1 MAQNNSNNNNTG
13 GSSSQPSMGS
23 TGSTGTDA
31 SRLSPG
37 AGAVTT
43 GDTDQIRGADT
54 DFRTTG
60 SARNQQF
67 GNQQFGSTE
76 TSNYNEARTSFQP
89 QRSEVTLTEQRTTSR
104 PSTKA
109 VIGSAAAAALVG
121 GAIPF
126 MLSARKSRQ
135 SEDVSFQRRG
145 TTVNSGASY
154 GANSGPSYRESSG
167 PNSGTSYGESELA
180 DDRTSPRGRR

>member
-1 MAQNNSNNNNTG
+1 MAQNSSNNSG
-13 GSSSQPSMGS
+13 GSSYQPN
-23 TGSTGTDA
+23 TGSTGTDVN
-31 SRLSPG
+31 RLPQG
-37 AGAVTT
+37 AGAVTA
-43 GDTDQIRGADT
+43 GETDRIRGAET

-60 SARNQQF
+60 SASNQQF
-67 GNQQFGSTE
+67 GNQQFGSAE
-76 TSNYNEARTSFQP
+76 TSNYNEARTRYQP

-145 TTVNSGASY
+145 TTVDSRASFGAD
-154 GANSGPSYRESSG
+154 SGPSHRESSG
-167 PNSGTSYGESELA
+167 PSTSYGESELA

>member
-1 MAQNNSNNNNTG
+1 VTAG
-13 GSSSQPSMGS
+13 E
-23 TGSTGTDA
+23 TD
-31 SRLSPG
+31 R
-37 AGAVTT
+37 
-43 GDTDQIRGADT
+43 IRGAEA

-60 SARNQQF
+60 SASNQQF
-67 GNQQFGSTE
+67 GNQQFGSAE
-76 TSNYNEARTSFQP
+76 TSNYNEARTSYQP

-145 TTVNSGASY
+145 TTVNSGASF